1 MPSLLARPFLVHSSL
16 PGFRP
21 VAMAALPIGLKRVA
35 VIGGGPAGLASA
47 KYLLEAGLQPTLFE
61 KAASIGG
68 LWRQGIPSDSGEAV
82 EEESCSK
89 PAARASDGAPA
100 CWAGMMTN
108 LSRVTCSFSDH
119 PWADDAPLFPSQAQ
133 VLAYLKSYAHRFLI
147 PPGSNS
153 LAASGSLRLNAR
165 VSRVALLDDGK
176 WSVQVD
182 QDGRQQNPEVFDS
195 LVVASGFFEKTHI
208 PNVPGADAA
217 AAAGVLMHSA
227 NYRSSDAFAGKKVVV
242 VGTSFS
248 GVDIAADVASK
259 ASEVIHVITKPFWL
273 LPRFLPAD
281 PSDPASPFL
290 PLDLCFYRRAS
301 RPSPSL
307 VVLRSE
313 EARRAA
319 NKYMR
324 ALCGDQG
331 KLLCPEL
338 GVSSSDSEHPFIA
351 ISDQYGPMVQ
361 QGLIRVLPRRVQ
373 GVLLQPHSPQDSST
387 PLQASV
393 ILQGTDERI
402 DGVDALICCTGYS
415 PALPF
420 LPTHLK
426 EQIGFDSSDLF
437 SPLLLHRCTFHPSL
451 PSAAMVGMYRGP
463 YFAVMELQARWAAAV
478 LSGALPPVPTSTLQE
493 GVEEARKVREQQPR
507 PQFPVWDYVG
517 MCNSLSE
524 ALGCALPTDPEW
536 MRAHDVVVPAHYCTP
551 TTAPS
556 VAAAEVALAQLTRAC
571 SELEGGSAVAGAVF
585 RGLAGKWRL
594 EREIRSVHE
603 GLPSGT
609 MQGTATFTMRPGE
622 GEYLYREEGEFVM
635 AGSAGRKG
643 NKVWREYVWVCEG
656 PEDGI
661 AVHFADKSQRTYLF
675 HHLRFFPDPSESGS
689 SPDKNEG
696 LQSADFVEKALP
708 RAWRAVGEHL
718 CVKDLYKVAYRFA
731 FQGVHVERP
740 CDGRKGGGGREVEEV
755 VRFIL
760 GGGERGAA
768 GGGGCC
774 RPSLTEQLMAHMQA
788 VAGGQA
794 SDALPA
800 LLGAAPVPRAVALPG
815 LAAGAAEEG
824 AVEEGAVEEG
834 AAEEGAV
841 REGAAEEGAAE
852 EGAVEEGAAEGAAEE
867 GAVEEGAVERPAAEG
882 VATGGAATERAAT
895 EGVAEEGA
903 AALAA
908 AAEGVAAQDATSA

>member
-402 DGVDALICCTGYS
+402 DGADRLRLVR
-415 PALPF
+415 
-420 LPTHLK
+420 
-426 EQIGFDSSDLF
+426 
-437 SPLLLHRCTFHPSL
+437 PLLAAAAAPLHVPPVA

-635 AGSAGRKG
+635 AGSAGGKG